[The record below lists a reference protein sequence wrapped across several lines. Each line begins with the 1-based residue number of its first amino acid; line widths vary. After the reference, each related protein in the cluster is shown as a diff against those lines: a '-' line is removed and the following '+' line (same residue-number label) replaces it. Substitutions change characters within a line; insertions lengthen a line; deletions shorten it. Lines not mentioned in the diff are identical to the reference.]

1 MNKGHKN
8 YCHILIAVRL
18 TVAIAFALF
27 SLPSLGEIHNFGP
40 NTATVKPNKNANTF
54 ESLIK
59 KNGNSTDLASEDL
72 LPIAEVLQ
80 DQGGQQEEDG
90 EKELTNYAYLGQY
103 LKPWENIKGKRTIS
117 LNFEN
122 AELINLIKYFEKE
135 YGVTFILDS
144 VVQPMEGGK
153 NPVGTKFS
161 FKTEV
166 PFNKKQAW
174 DLFTTFLEMAGLKII
189 PGPVEKVYQ
198 ITTNDPQSR
207 FATAKDPIPTFIG
220 IDPALLPESDF
231 VRYVYFIQNATA
243 NVILKVADT
252 LKSNSASR
260 PILVEDLNALI
271 LSDKAGNIRST
282 LAVLKEL
289 DKPTL
294 PESLTII
301 KLQKADALKVKD
313 LYNQLVTEEKTLL
326 QRLSPG
332 GRKPSGVSLFTE
344 NVRVYADPRTNSLIV
359 LGPRNN
365 VQRIED
371 FIRKEVD
378 KDIDLPYSPLHVYQL
393 KFIDSDTTAQILTEL
408 KNFQPQSA
416 MGATQ
421 FGGVIGGTKYLKPS
435 VTITAEKST
444 NTLIINADYDDYLQ
458 IYDLIQKIDTEQPQV
473 AIRVLVLDINTT
485 DQRAL
490 GVQFRNRRPTMDN
503 VLSKDVNFQT
513 SGLPLGATSFSS
525 LVTNPPAGSSATTP
539 ANGAF
544 RLLGNLV
551 DIASANV
558 PGSTLV
564 TLGDDRFG
572 IWGLFKVLQTYLD
585 ASVISKPFIVTTHKY
600 NAQISIEEVRR
611 VSTANVVGGSN
622 VETTSFGDL
631 AAGLTLNITPQISPD
646 GLVTL
651 TVTVDDSQFTQVGG
665 DTSNDD
671 NPSQGNRNDKK
682 ITTSVIVENN
692 QVLAL
697 GGLTRDNIT
706 EQEFKVPILGDIPL
720 LGWMFKNKSTVTL
733 KTNLLILISAEII
746 NPRDRRT
753 IQSFTDT
760 QMTRT
765 QDIMDRIRADEQ
777 PADPISRWF
786 FGLNN
791 TSLDCQL
798 KRFDKPYEQP
808 VQLPAEVTVEE
819 SKNIRRRRRERMA
832 AQQKKKVGT
841 KTVVEKYLDS
851 PRGKTEPEPLGK
863 TVVKITPPKEL
874 VEAKPVSQESAIPSI
889 AEVINNKREQQPALE
904 YSLHRV
910 PPQKSRRL
918 EEFIKDAP
926 IGARS

>member
-1 MNKGHKN
+1 MSKEPKN
-8 YCHILIAVRL
+8 HYHILVAVPF
-18 TVAIAFALF
+18 TAALVL
-27 SLPSLGEIHNFGP
+27 SLPCFGDTHGFGP
-40 NTATVKPNKNANTF
+40 NTKTVKPSSKNANTF

-59 KNGNSTDLASEDL
+59 KNGNGTNGAPEDL

-80 DQGGQQEEDG
+80 DQAGPEEDA
-90 EKELTNYAYLGQY
+90 EKELPNYAYLGQY

-153 NPVGTKFS
+153 NPIGTKFS

-207 FATAKDPIPTFIG
+207 FATAKDPVPTFIG

-252 LKSNSASR
+252 LKSNSALR

-301 KLQKADALKVKD
+301 KLQKADAQRVKD

-393 KFIDSDTTAQILTEL
+393 KFIDADTTAQIITEL
-408 KNFQPQSA
+408 KNFQPASA
-416 MGATQ
+416 IGATQ
-421 FGGVIGGTKYLKPS
+421 FGGVVGGTKYLKPN

-444 NTLIINADYDDYLQ
+444 NSLIINADYDDYLQ

-473 AIRVLVLDINTT
+473 AIRVLVLDILTT
-485 DQRAL
+485 DSKAL

-503 VLSKDVNFQT
+503 VLSEDVNFQT
-513 SGLPLGATSFSS
+513 SGLPLDVGVFSNI
-525 LVTNPPAGSSATTP
+525 VTNPPAGSTATTP
-539 ANGAF
+539 VNGAF

-572 IWGLFKVLQTYLD
+572 VWGLFKVLQTYMD
-585 ASVISKPFIVTTHKY
+585 VSIVSKPFIVTTHKY

-611 VSTANVVGGSN
+611 VQTANVVGGSN

-651 TVTVDDSQFTQVGG
+651 TVTVDDSQFTTTSTPATES
-665 DTSNDD
+665 DTT
-671 NPSQGNRNDKK
+671 QGNRNDKK
-682 ITTSVIVENN
+682 ITTAVIVENN

-697 GGLTRDNIT
+697 GGLTRDNLT

-720 LGWMFKNKSTVTL
+720 LGWMFKNKSTILV
-733 KTNLLILISAEII
+733 KTNLLVLISAEII
-746 NPRDRRT
+746 NPRDRKT
-753 IQSFTDT
+753 VQSFTDI

-765 QDIMDRIRADEQ
+765 QDLMDRIRADDQ

-791 TSLDCQL
+791 TSMDCQL
-798 KRFDKPYEQP
+798 RRFDKPYEKP
-808 VQLPAEVTVEE
+808 AEVPAEVTVEE
-819 SKNIRRRRRERMA
+819 SKNIRRGRQARLA
-832 AQQKKKVGT
+832 AQQKKKL
-841 KTVVEKYLDS
+841 EKDLESQDVQS
-851 PRGKTEPEPLGK
+851 EARGK
-863 TVVKITPPKEL
+863 TVVKITPPKDL
-874 VEAKPVSQESAIPSI
+874 VVDTKSSPQETLTTTAAAPIASTDTQAPSS
-889 AEVINNKREQQPALE
+889 EPLE
-904 YSLHRV
+904 YPLHKV
-910 PPQKSRRL
+910 PPHKSRRL
-918 EEFIKDAP
+918 EEFIKPAP
-926 IGARS
+926 IGAKS